1 VPAYSADR
9 LSCCQSLISLL
20 ISIPRPDSYIGSIE
34 KLTEYQWVYDE
45 DKGLN
50 YRNITYVPGLY
61 KVC

>member
-1 VPAYSADR
+1 M
-9 LSCCQSLISLL
+9 SLL
-20 ISIPRPDSYIGSIE
+20 ISISRPDSYIGSIE

-50 YRNITYVPGLY
+50 YRSITYVPGLY